1 MSQSANLTLKDI
13 NPSLQDFNMIELK
26 KSKRELNHN
35 AVKFRLTIPK
45 NMTIRYEVVYKNLVR
60 DLRKYFTNAFNEVN
74 MMRGRY
80 YGQSGF
86 TQILSLYVNSSL
98 GQYYPALGIELNDL
112 VFNLGSLINPKA
124 MLKLSNADPE
134 AKLKVVKIFNYMYK
148 FSLERLQHF
157 LNNESLFLL
166 LCDYMRQNRF
176 KRIQGSLNMRKH
188 THVYY
193 EACIKMLA
201 QSKHR

>member
-1 MSQSANLTLKDI
+1 MQSAGYPQSPAFMTGPPGINEYPQVGRPVTKAIQPALLDAHEAPRPGAAYQNAPMKILKSDQSQALQAELEDIETIAEKRQKQEDYINLCAIKAQALQQQTGSDWMSQSANLTLKDI

-86 TQILSLYVNSSL
+86 TQILSLYVN
-98 GQYYPALGIELNDL
+98 
-112 VFNLGSLINPKA
+112 
-124 MLKLSNADPE
+124 
-134 AKLKVVKIFNYMYK
+134 
-148 FSLERLQHF
+148 
-157 LNNESLFLL
+157 
-166 LCDYMRQNRF
+166 
-176 KRIQGSLNMRKH
+176 
-188 THVYY
+188 
-193 EACIKMLA
+193 
-201 QSKHR
+201 